1 MGTVQFAIR
10 AGIVPHIF
18 NKSVNFPINATSE
31 AVFKQ
36 SISCTPLTLG
46 VEIGMSVTTYAQIP
60 IRLTVDGSLVPPKIK
75 DLAIS
80 STGERYSPR
89 SQDHS
94 KSFHR
99 TFCIRQWVV
108 DTAG

>member
-18 NKSVNFPINATSE
+18 NKSINFLINVTSE
-31 AVFKQ
+31 TIFKQ
-36 SISCTPLTLG
+36 SISCTPLSLG
-46 VEIGMSVTTYAQIP
+46 VKIGLNVTTYAQIP
-60 IRLTVDGSLVPPKIK
+60 IRLTVGGSLVPPKIK

-80 STGERYSPR
+80 SAGERYSPR
-89 SQDHS
+89 SQDHR

-99 TFCIRQWVV
+99 AFCIRQWVV
-108 DTAG
+108 DTEG